1 MLILNKRIWTE
12 AGFDD
17 MLLPEQKLYIPD
29 HVDPP
34 FLFMLTHHSCM
45 LTQGENI
52 FLVEFIPAC

>member
-1 MLILNKRIWTE
+1 
-12 AGFDD
+12 
-17 MLLPEQKLYIPD
+17 LYIPD
-29 HVDPP
+29 HVDPL